1 MDFFSG
7 NNRVNFSTLF
17 SFKDISAKTQA
28 HLTKVYTLLMVC
40 TMVCAFGMWLNTS
53 HIISGFF
60 MSILSF
66 ALSIYLICQVANK
79 SNSEDMR
86 MFYLAGLAF
95 QMGYLTG
102 PFINHLV
109 EVEPQILVQALV
121 YTGAAFTSF
130 SLISLCSKRRSY
142 LFLGGIIATIIQA
155 LILNNLIRWI
165 TGYGF
170 YGMPYLLTGLFLS
183 CLYIIYDTQV
193 IIERAERGDK
203 DVPTHTMMLFIDLF
217 DLFIRIIKI
226 LMELNKNKEEDNRR
240 RRK

>member
-1 MDFFSG
+1 MEFFSG
-7 NNRVNFSTLF
+7 NNRASLSALF
-17 SFKDISAKTQA
+17 SFKDISEKTQA

-40 TMVCAFGMWLNTS
+40 VMVCAFGMWLNTA

-60 MSILSF
+60 MQLLSF
-66 ALSIYLICQVANK
+66 GLTIYLICQIANRR
-79 SNSEDMR
+79 NSEDMR

-95 QMGYLTG
+95 QMGYLVG

-109 EVEPQILVQALV
+109 EVEPMIVIQALI
-121 YTGAAFTSF
+121 YTGAAFVSF

-155 LILNNLIRWI
+155 LILNNLIRWM

-170 YGMPYLLTGLFLS
+170 HGMPYLLVGLFLS
-183 CLYIIYDTQV
+183 CIYIIYDTQI

-217 DLFIRIIKI
+217 DLFIRILKI
-226 LMELNKNKEEDNRR
+226 LMELNKNKEEENRR